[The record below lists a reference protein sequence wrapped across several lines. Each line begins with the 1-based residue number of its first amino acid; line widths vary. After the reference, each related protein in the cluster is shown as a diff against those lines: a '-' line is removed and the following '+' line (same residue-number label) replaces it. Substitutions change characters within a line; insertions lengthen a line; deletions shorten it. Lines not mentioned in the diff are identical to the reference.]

1 MRRIWIEVDAATA
14 LKELATLFPGKWP
27 KMNGLTKRLMM
38 KESWKLMEIDGNYY
52 ETLEIENF
60 INKELGK
67 FNLAR

>member
-1 MRRIWIEVDAATA
+1 
-14 LKELATLFPGKWP
+14 
-27 KMNGLTKRLMM
+27 M